1 MASRRVRTQPE
12 LEAAREG
19 VDYSMRQ
26 LLWCGVLLSEPAYF
40 CRSRG
45 GAEFEQ
51 VDPWV
56 PNALIESFLTNARR
70 IASFLHPAPADDV
83 DASDFLAPAPWAG
96 WEPVGPTLGAVARV
110 ASGGRHGS
118 GPEPAEWR
126 TLLDPLADGMQAF
139 IAALDR
145 EQSPWSS
152 PFAPLTAIIDAL
164 RPRVRNVGS

>member
-1 MASRRVRTQPE
+1 

-19 VDYSMRQ
+19 VDYSVRQ

-40 CRSRG
+40 CRSRN

-56 PNALIESFLTNARR
+56 PNALIESFLTNAHR
-70 IASFLHPAPADDV
+70 ISSFLHDPPAGDV
-83 DASDFLAPAPWAG
+83 DASDFLAPASWPG
-96 WEPVGPTLGAVARV
+96 WEQVGPTLGVVAQVLSRDRYG
-110 ASGGRHGS
+110 AR
-118 GPEPAEWR
+118 PEPSEWR
-126 TLLDPLADGMQAF
+126 TLLDPLADGMKAF
-139 IAALDR
+139 IVALAR

-152 PFAPLTAIIDAL
+152 AFAPLTAPIDAL